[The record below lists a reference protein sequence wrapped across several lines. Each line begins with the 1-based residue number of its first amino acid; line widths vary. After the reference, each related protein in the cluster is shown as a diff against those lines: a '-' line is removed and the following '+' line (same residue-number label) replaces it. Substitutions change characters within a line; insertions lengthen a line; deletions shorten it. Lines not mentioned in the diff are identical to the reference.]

1 MKDDKFKKEIFFTI
15 ISMIVYFSLIIL
27 ANILSNIVIKIPNSI
42 NALVQI
48 VFSLMIIII
57 LKKKKLLSYYGIN
70 NLKLL
75 NYKNLIF
82 CIPMICIPLV
92 NLRFG
97 IHINCS
103 WGQLILISISMLGVG
118 FSEEILFRSFL
129 MKAIM
134 NKSTKAAFLF
144 QSIIFGIIHITNL
157 FGGADIIATILQV
170 IYAVSFALMCSLFYY
185 KTNNIIPCMICH
197 SVTNITNSFLPDDLS
212 IKYQCVGCIAF
223 ILLSA
228 FYALY
233 LCNTKKSMIKNTE

>member
-42 NALVQI
+42 NALVEI
-48 VFSLMIIII
+48 AFPLMIIII
-57 LKKKKLLSYYGIN
+57 LKKKKLLFYYGIN
-70 NLKLL
+70 SLKIL
-75 NYKNLIF
+75 NYKNLLF
-82 CIPMICIPLV
+82 CIPMVLIPLV

-97 IHINCS
+97 IHINYS
-103 WGQLILISISMLGVG
+103 WEQLLLISISMLGVG

-134 NKSTKAAFLF
+134 NKSTKAAILL
-144 QSIIFGIIHITNL
+144 QGIIFGVIHITNL
-157 FGGADIIATILQV
+157 FGGTDVIATILQV

-197 SVTNITNSFLPDDLS
+197 SVTNIANSFLPNDLS
-212 IKYQCVGCIAF
+212 IKYQCIGCIAF

>member
-15 ISMIVYFSLIIL
+15 ISMIIYFSLVIS
-27 ANILSNIVIKIPNSI
+27 ANILSNMVIKIPNSI
-42 NALVQI
+42 NALVEI
-48 VFSLMIIII
+48 VFPLTIIII

-70 NLKLL
+70 DLKLL
-75 NYKNLIF
+75 NYKNLLF
-82 CIPMICIPLV
+82 CIPMILIPLV

-97 IHINCS
+97 IHINYS

-129 MKAIM
+129 MKAVM
-134 NKSTKAAFLF
+134 NKSTKAAILF
-144 QSIIFGIIHITNL
+144 PSILFGVIHLTNL
-157 FGGADIIATILQV
+157 FGGADIIATILQA
-170 IYAVSFALMCSLFYY
+170 IYAVSFSLMCSLFYY

-197 SVTNITNSFLPDDLS
+197 SITNITNSFLPDNLS
-212 IKYQCVGCIAF
+212 IQYQCVGCIAF
-223 ILLSA
+223 ILPSA